1 MSSDQCPCVRMYYSD
16 RPKNFVFE
24 DEADLNEMDVY
35 LLAPI
40 PAKPKIGV
48 NHLATVAFLDPCG
61 FKKLK

>member
-1 MSSDQCPCVRMYYSD
+1 MYYSD
-16 RPKNFVFE
+16 RPKDFVFE

-48 NHLATVAFLDPCG
+48 NHLATIAFIDPCG